1 MTTYTNVFGGN
12 TIRAADVSY
21 TALAL
26 TSNQTLSWPG
36 EGESPFT
43 SAIIDVTPDTA
54 GRTLSMPD
62 ARRVS
67 PGESVTFKNVG
78 GDSFALLDNAGGSI
92 VTIASGA
99 AYTVYLK
106 ANTTAAGSW
115 GYWQAGAG
123 SSTVDAGALDGAG
136 LEAASS
142 LLRVRMVVNT
152 YAISQA
158 FSDDDRGSLAVWT
171 GGAGTFTM
179 PSAVSVGDGWFMHFK
194 NDGSGTLQIA
204 APDSQTFDGDADVTL
219 AAGQGAT
226 IASDGTNF
234 SYIAHGVDSSSSEF
248 SYAEIAVAGTGTY
261 TLNATEYAKSAIK
274 FTGLLTGNRVIVVP
288 DAERQYLVN
297 NATTGAYTLTVK
309 TAAGSGV
316 AITQTKAATVY
327 SDGTNV
333 VAADT
338 DYPSGISTPVAVA
351 DGGTGA
357 ITADAALTNLGGTTV
372 GKQVFTAANA
382 AAVRSAAGAA
392 ASGANTDITSV
403 YLSNTGLKIRDTNAS
418 HGLSIVPGSDLAAD
432 RTLTITTGDANRTLT
447 LSGDA
452 TVSGTTSGT
461 NTGDQNLFSTVAVSG
476 QSNVVADNT
485 SDTLTLVA
493 GSGITITT
501 NAGTDSVTIAASASG
516 FPAGMVA
523 PYAGT
528 TEPSGWL
535 FCYGQAVSRATYAD
549 LFTAISTTYGVGD
562 GSTTFNLPDLRGR
575 VVAGQDDMGGVSAN
589 RLTNQSGGLNGDTLG
604 ATGGAE
610 THTLTTAE
618 MPAHTHS
625 VTTYSSAGGNTGIQR
640 YSGSSG
646 SGQDTTSAGSGGA
659 HNNVQPTII
668 LNYIIKT

>member
-43 SAIIDVTPDTA
+43 SAIMDVTPDTA
-54 GRTLSMPD
+54 GRTLNMPD

-78 GDSFALLDNAGGSI
+78 GDSFALQDNAGSSI

-106 ANTTAAGSW
+106 SNTTAAGSW

-158 FSDDDRGSLAVWT
+158 FSDGDRGSLAVWT

-219 AAGQGAT
+219 TAGQGAT

-234 SYIAHGVDSSSSEF
+234 SYIAHGVDTATNNF
-248 SYAEIAVAGTGTY
+248 SYAEISVAGSGTY
-261 TLNATEYAKSAIK
+261 TLNATEYAKTAIK
-274 FTGLLTGNRVIVVP
+274 FTGLLTGNRTIVVP
-288 DAERQYLVN
+288 DAERDYWVN

-316 AITQTKAATVY
+316 VVTQAKAATLY

-338 DYPSGISTPVAVA
+338 DYPSGVATPVAVA

-357 ITADAALTNLGGTTV
+357 VTADAALTNLGGTTV

-403 YLSNTGLKIRDTNAS
+403 YLNNTGLKIRDTNAS

-432 RTLTITTGDANRTLT
+432 RTLTITTGDANRTVT
-447 LSGDA
+447 LSGDLTVAGA
-452 TVSGTTSGT
+452 TIISAAGAQLIDDATAADQRTTLGAAAAADIVGQQTIWVPAAAMTPRTTNGAASGSMESATNDVMTKYLAYDAATSEGAQFGIQMPKGWDEGTLVCQFVWTHPSTTTNFGVVWGIRAVAYANDDALDTAFGSAVEVSDTGGTTSDVYISDE
-461 NTGDQNLFSTVAVSG
+461 TGA
-476 QSNVVADNT
+476 
-485 SDTLTLVA
+485 LTVA
-493 GSGITITT
+493 GS
-501 NAGTDSVTIAASASG
+501 
-516 FPAGMVA
+516 P
-523 PYAGT
+523 
-528 TEPSGWL
+528 
-535 FCYGQAVSRATYAD
+535 
-549 LFTAISTTYGVGD
+549 
-562 GSTTFNLPDLRGR
+562 
-575 VVAGQDDMGGVSAN
+575 
-589 RLTNQSGGLNGDTLG
+589 
-604 ATGGAE
+604 GAE
-610 THTLTTAE
+610 EYVVFEVYRDPPEVADTMAVDAYLIGVKIHYTTDA
-618 MPAHTHS
+618 AK
-625 VTTYSSAGGNTGIQR
+625 
-640 YSGSSG
+640 
-646 SGQDTTSAGSGGA
+646 DD
-659 HNNVQPTII
+659 
-668 LNYIIKT
+668 

>member
-43 SAIIDVTPDTA
+43 SAIMDVTPDTA
-54 GRTLSMPD
+54 GRTLKMPD

-67 PGESVTFKNVG
+67 PGESVTFKNLG
-78 GDSFALLDNAGGSI
+78 GDSFALQDNAGGSI

-99 AYTVYLK
+99 AYTVYLN

-219 AAGQGAT
+219 TAGQGAT
-226 IASDGTNF
+226 IASNGTNF
-234 SYIAHGVDSSSSEF
+234 SYIAHGVDTATNNF

-261 TLNATEYAKSAIK
+261 TLNSTEYAKTAIK

-288 DAERQYLVN
+288 DAERDYWIS

-309 TAAGSGV
+309 TAAGTGV
-316 AITQTKAATVY
+316 AVTQGKAATLY

-338 DYPSGISTPVAVA
+338 DYPAGVATPVAVA

-403 YLSNTGLKIRDTNAS
+403 QLGNTGLRIRDTNAS
-418 HGLSIVPGSDLAAD
+418 HNLSIVPGSDLSAD
-432 RTLTITTGDANRTLT
+432 RVLTITTGDAARTLDI
-447 LSGDA
+447 S
-452 TVSGTTSGT
+452 
-461 NTGDQNLFSTVAVSG
+461 
-476 QSNVVADNT
+476 
-485 SDTLTLVA
+485 A
-493 GSGITITT
+493 G
-501 NAGTDSVTIAASASG
+501 SVTISAAGAELINDADAAAQRTTLG
-516 FPAGMVA
+516 VPAAADIVGQQTIWVPAGAMTPRTTNGAARATEELATNDVMVNYLA
-523 PYAGT
+523 FDAAVSEGAGFAIQMPKSWDEGTIIAQFVWKHPATTTNFGVVWGLRGNALSNDDAMDAAFGSAAEVTDTGGT
-528 TEPSGWL
+528 TAD
-535 FCYGQAVSRATYAD
+535 CYISDETAAITIGGTPAAED
-549 LFTAISTTYGVGD
+549 L
-562 GSTTFNLPDLRGR
+562 
-575 VVAGQDDMGGVSAN
+575 VVFEVYRDPPEA
-589 RLTNQSGGLNGDTLG
+589 GDTMAVDAHLIG
-604 ATGGAE
+604 VKI
-610 THTLTTAE
+610 HYTTDA
-618 MPAHTHS
+618 AK
-625 VTTYSSAGGNTGIQR
+625 
-640 YSGSSG
+640 
-646 SGQDTTSAGSGGA
+646 DD
-659 HNNVQPTII
+659 
-668 LNYIIKT
+668 